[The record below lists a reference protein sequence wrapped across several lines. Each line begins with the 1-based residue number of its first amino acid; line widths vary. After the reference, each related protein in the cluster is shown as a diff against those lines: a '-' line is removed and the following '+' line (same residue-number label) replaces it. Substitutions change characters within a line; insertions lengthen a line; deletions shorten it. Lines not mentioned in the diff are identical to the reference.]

1 LRAGLRGTVLRMW
14 QEFKAFAFKGNL
26 IDVAVAFVL
35 GVAFATLMTATVSDL
50 ITPIVAAISGQP
62 SFADLSFRINGSKFA
77 YGHWLNALITFLIT
91 AFVLFLLVRS
101 VVRIQGLFDRDE
113 PPPAPSLRPC
123 PYCFENINLKAT
135 RCSHCTAEVAPA

>member
-1 LRAGLRGTVLRMW
+1 MW

-35 GVAFATLMTATVSDL
+35 GVAFSTLMMSTVSDL
-50 ITPIVAAISGQP
+50 ITPIVAAVVGKP
-62 SFADLSFRINGSKFA
+62 SFDELSFTINGSRFT

-101 VVRIQGLFDRDE
+101 VVRLQGLFDRDE
-113 PPPAPSLRPC
+113 PPPEPSLRPC

-135 RCSHCTAEVAPA
+135 RCAHCTAEVTPA